1 MYLQMRARAHVSF
14 SLRDRQM
21 RNYSLIT
28 RRISNGIIWASNRL
42 QLLQSRSRNMS
53 RGTGTRGYALA
64 GGRVSGTLGTELRV
78 PTARNLHFIKTSR
91 ANRTTPEQG
100 RGIIF
105 ALNPLRLIVPHSVI
119 AFRTWPCKETIITMT
134 FESI

>member
-1 MYLQMRARAHVSF
+1 
-14 SLRDRQM
+14 
-21 RNYSLIT
+21 
-28 RRISNGIIWASNRL
+28 
-42 QLLQSRSRNMS
+42 MS

-64 GGRVSGTLGTELRV
+64 GGKVSGTLGTELRV

-91 ANRTTPEQG
+91 ANRTASEQG

-105 ALNPLRLIVPHSVI
+105 ALNPLWLIVSRFVI
-119 AFRTWPCKETIITMT
+119 AFRTWPCKETIITIM